1 MNYVGQKDSVIWTMK
16 PTSGLVIYTIN
27 NQSESLVLNSS
38 QNNKTEKNKKVT
50 LLFNFLKRLNL
61 VLK

>member
-38 QNNKTEKNKKVT
+38 QNNKTEKTKKVT

>member
-16 PTSGLVIYTIN
+16 PTSGLAIYTIN

-38 QNNKTEKNKKVT
+38 QNKTEKNKKVT